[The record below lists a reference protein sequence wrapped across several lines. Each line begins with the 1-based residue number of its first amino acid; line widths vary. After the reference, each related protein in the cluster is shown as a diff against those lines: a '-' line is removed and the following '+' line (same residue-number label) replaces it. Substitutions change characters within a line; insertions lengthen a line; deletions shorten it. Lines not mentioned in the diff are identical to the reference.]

1 MFPTEEQESVLT
13 RWGHTGRALWNVA
26 LEQRVYLYQQRGYT
40 LRSVEQCK
48 HLTAARADLAWMGGL
63 PAQAGQQIL
72 RHLDRA
78 YDNFWNPAHPAKLP
92 ARKKRGHRLSIP
104 FPGQAVEIRRINRKW
119 AEVRVPKLGWLRL
132 RHSRT
137 LGGTIRNTTLSR
149 DGNGQRRSQRLG
161 GDRGPCPPD
170 GWHGYRQHAQHPSGA
185 SPGHRS
191 EADV

>member
-48 HLTAARADLAWMGGL
+48 HLTAARADLAWMGDL

-92 ARKKRGHRLSIP
+92 AR
-104 FPGQAVEIRRINRKW
+104 
-119 AEVRVPKLGWLRL
+119 
-132 RHSRT
+132 
-137 LGGTIRNTTLSR
+137 
-149 DGNGQRRSQRLG
+149 
-161 GDRGPCPPD
+161 
-170 GWHGYRQHAQHPSGA
+170 
-185 SPGHRS
+185 
-191 EADV
+191 